1 MGKVKEAIMAIED
14 MFNEEFEKF
23 QKMIADSLEDFR
35 KNGATKEDVE
45 SEIQMATCEGKLQ
58 AYARVAKELLGNE
71 SLEEKYDAAVE
82 KFANDAMEIVGI
94 TADEMGEEDDEDED
108 ENDFDKMFN
117 KLFEDH
123 NKLFED
129 YKSRLKS

>member
-1 MGKVKEAIMAIED
+1 MGSVKETIMAIED

-35 KNGATKEDVE
+35 KNGATEEDVR

-82 KFANDAMEIVGI
+82 KYANDAMEILNEMD
-94 TADEMGEEDDEDED
+94 DENDEDED
-108 ENDFDKMFN
+108 ESDFDEMFN

-123 NKLFED
+123 
-129 YKSRLKS
+129 KSRLKS